1 MNRIKLVSKI
11 ALAAVLTVGAF
22 GSTIEAKP
30 KCPNSGIFCPTYY
43 DPVICANGQV
53 YSNACFASA
62 ACAVGCVPYGVVAQ

>member
-30 KCPNSGIFCPTYY
+30 KCPTGILCPTYY
-43 DPVICANGQV
+43 DPVICDNGQV
-53 YSNACFASA
+53 YSNSCFASA
-62 ACAVGCVPYGVVAQ
+62 ACAKNCVPYGTVAQ